1 MDGQKNF
8 CCITE
13 GEKARKKA
21 MKIAV
26 GLPGNKATF
35 SKFTTLQTPL
45 LNLVII
51 VVLVLKNCFPFN
63 LLVYVT
69 FSGVESSAL
78 KGQNRD
84 QIEVKGDN
92 IDIVKLATL
101 LRKKVGHASIVSVAE
116 DKKEEKKEE
125 KKKDE
130 PKIQCPY
137 GPPYAF
143 YEIRD
148 PCYDTN
154 VCSIL

>member
-1 MDGQKNF
+1 M
-8 CCITE
+8 
-13 GEKARKKA
+13 
-21 MKIAV
+21 
-26 GLPGNKATF
+26 
-35 SKFTTLQTPL
+35 
-45 LNLVII
+45 
-51 VVLVLKNCFPFN
+51 
-63 LLVYVT
+63 
-69 FSGVESSAL
+69 

-92 IDIVKLATL
+92 FDPVELVTL
-101 LRKKVGHASIVSVAE
+101 LRKKVGHAIIISFAE
-116 DKKEEKKEE
+116 DKKEEKKDE
-125 KKKDE
+125 KKAE

>member
-1 MDGQKNF
+1 MKQTVLIQVSMDGQKNF

-13 GEKARKKA
+13 GEKARRKA

-26 GLPGNKATF
+26 GLPG
-35 SKFTTLQTPL
+35 
-45 LNLVII
+45 
-51 VVLVLKNCFPFN
+51 
-63 LLVYVT
+63 
-69 FSGVESSAL
+69 VESSAL
-78 KGQNRD
+78 KGQNSD

-92 IDIVKLATL
+92 IDTVKLATL